1 MRRWLLGAALVAAG
15 CKEPLEAVSLP
26 PNAFEFTPEP
36 VYRAWWAQIEQ
47 CAGRGSDFDA
57 VRWYAVPGEVP
68 FRVPTHSRPV
78 YGYWDAVANHVVLLQ
93 YLPNRRAPII
103 RHEAL
108 HAIIKRTD
116 HPREYFV
123 QRCGDVI
130 DGPESPPGW
139 VPPGS

>member
-1 MRRWLLGAALVAAG
+1 MRQFLVVLFIAVG
-15 CKEPLEAVSLP
+15 CEDGFAPVPLP
-26 PNAFEFTPEP
+26 PNAFPFTPEP

-47 CAGRGSDFDA
+47 CAGRRGSFDA
-57 VRWYAVPGEVP
+57 VRWYAVPGEEPFSVP
-68 FRVPTHSRPV
+68 RHPRPV
-78 YGYWDAVANHVVLLQ
+78 YGYWNAVENHIVLLQ

-103 RHEAL
+103 RHEML
-108 HAIIKRTD
+108 HAILQRTD

-123 QRCGDVI
+123 ERCGDDI